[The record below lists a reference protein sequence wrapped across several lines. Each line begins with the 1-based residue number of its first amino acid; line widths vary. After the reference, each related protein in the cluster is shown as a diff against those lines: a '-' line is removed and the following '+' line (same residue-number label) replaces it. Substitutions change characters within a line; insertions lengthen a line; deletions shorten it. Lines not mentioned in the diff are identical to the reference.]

1 MPFFRLHAP
10 LRRVAFLLGVATA
23 AVFGPAHGTLEAQVP
38 DTPVPPPVGLPA
50 DTIGAVLDSIVV
62 RGNLNLETAA
72 VIGAFGVPVGEL
84 VTYRD
89 IRDGQRRLWE
99 TGLFRD
105 LEVLVRGGV
114 DGLPVV
120 LTLEVE
126 EYPRV
131 RALRIEGL
139 RSLSER
145 SVRDSLQFRAGEPY
159 SPNRAVRVQSY
170 VRDQLASRGI
180 PFSRI
185 EFREDPVPDR
195 DGYIDLVIDVDEGL
209 RIAVNEVRFVGNEVF
224 TDSDL
229 RKVLSTKGE
238 GFFWFRTGQFEEI
251 VLEEDLAVRLPQFY
265 ASSGYLDFAVVWDTL
280 FVDQSTGKGILEI
293 HVDEG
298 PQYRVASFSVE
309 GNRRFPTAQ
318 LEAIYRDEEGGL
330 LRTLGITGRGRN
342 TDAFDQPGFLDAT
355 SQVNE
360 LYADH
365 GYLFADVEPVIQ
377 RREPQGDDPRPVVDL
392 VWDILEGNPAYIRR
406 VHIVGNT
413 YTYDRVIREQINL
426 LPGQVYS
433 QRDIIASYQR
443 ISGLGFFESPLPLPN
458 IDPDPETGDVDIT
471 FEVVE
476 RQTGSINFGA
486 SMGGYYGVSGFLGY
500 EQPNLFGQAKS
511 GSLRWDFG
519 RFQNNFVLSYTDPSL
534 RQTRVSGT
542 ISVFDSRDRL
552 FTFSSGERKRRG
564 FLTRVGVPVPGSLT
578 TRAFAGYSLS
588 RTQYRLRG
596 GEEDTSLF
604 GRPPGTQSQLSISVR
619 RRTLN
624 SPLFPTMGSEQAWTT
639 EFNGGILGGD
649 GNFTRHLAE
658 GEWWMPVAEVGG
670 GGGGRPVVF
679 ALGLKARTGAVV
691 GDADNFPFDRFW
703 LGGVQFGEELRGYDE
718 TTITPFGYF
727 DRGSRSITDI
737 DRLGA
742 AFMVVGLE
750 YAIRLNDNISISSF
764 YEAGNVWRSV
774 REVDPTRMFRG
785 AGLGLQ
791 LVTPFGPIGIDY
803 AYGFD
808 KPVPGWQLHFRMGGL
823 GG

>member
-1 MPFFRLHAP
+1 MPFPRLNAP
-10 LRRVAFLLGVATA
+10 LRRVALLLGVAA
-23 AVFGPAHGTLEAQVP
+23 GAVATLAPGSLQAQVP
-38 DTPVPPPVGLPA
+38 DPPVPPVGFPA

-62 RGNLNLETAA
+62 RGNLNLEAAA

-84 VTYRD
+84 VTYRE
-89 IRDGQRRLWE
+89 IREGQRRLWE

-120 LTLEVE
+120 LTLEVQ

-139 RSLSER
+139 RTLSER

-170 VRDQLASRGI
+170 VLDQLASRGI
-180 PFSRI
+180 PFSRV
-185 EFREDPVPDR
+185 EFRESPVPDR
-195 DGYIDLVIDVDEGL
+195 DGYIDLLIEVDEGV
-209 RIAVNEVRFVGNEVF
+209 RVAVNEVRFVGNEVF
-224 TDSDL
+224 SDSDL

-238 GFFWFRTGQFEEI
+238 GFFWFRTGQFEEV

-265 ASSGYLDFAVVWDTL
+265 ASSGYLDFAVVWDTI
-280 FVDQSTGKGILEI
+280 FVDHSSGKGILEI
-293 HVDEG
+293 HLEEG

-309 GNRRFPTAQ
+309 GNRRFPTSQ
-318 LEAIYRDEEGGL
+318 LESIYRSEEGGL
-330 LRTLGITGRGRN
+330 LRTLGITGRSRP

-355 SQVNE
+355 GQVIE
-360 LYADH
+360 LYANS
-365 GYLFADVEPVIQ
+365 GYLFADVDPVIQ

-392 VWDILEGNPAYIRR
+392 VWDIHEGNPAYIRR

-413 YTYDRVIREQINL
+413 YTFDRVIREQINL

-443 ISGLGFFESPLPLPN
+443 IAGLGFFETPLPLPD
-458 IDPDPETGDVDIT
+458 IRPDPETGDVDIT
-471 FEVVE
+471 FEVIE

-486 SMGGYYGVSGFLGY
+486 SMGGFYGVSGFLGY

-534 RQTRVSGT
+534 RQSRVSGT
-542 ISVFDSRDRL
+542 ISLFDSRDRL

-564 FLTRVGVPVPGSLT
+564 FLTRAGVPLPGSLT

-604 GRPPGTQSQLSISVR
+604 GRPPGTQSQLSLSVR
-619 RRTLN
+619 RATLN
-624 SPLFPTMGSEQAWTT
+624 SPLFPTMGSQQSWTT
-639 EFNGGILGGD
+639 EFNGGLLGGD

-670 GGGGRPVVF
+670 AAGGRPVIF
-679 ALGLKARTGAVV
+679 ALGLKARMGAVV
-691 GDADNFPFDRFW
+691 GNADDFPFDRFW

-727 DRGSRSITDI
+727 ERGSRGITDI

-742 AFMVVGLE
+742 AFMVLGLE
-750 YAIRLNDNISISSF
+750 YAVRLNDNISISSF

-774 REVDPTRMFRG
+774 REVDPTTMFRG